1 MAEPFD
7 PKPVCRHL
15 QAAAN
20 EMRAAAAAAGLNVP
34 TERVQSILSGAS
46 RAESLRRLVEGDA
59 VHAQRARYKP
69 RFP

>member
-7 PKPVCRHL
+7 PKPTCKHL

-20 EMRAAAAAAGLNVP
+20 ELRAAAATAGLHIPV
-34 TERVQSILSGAS
+34 ERVQSILSSAS
-46 RAESLRRLVEGDA
+46 RAESLRHLVEGDA
-59 VHAQRARYKP
+59 AHAARHKP